1 MIVMTTA
8 TTDKEI
14 YFIPREYETT
24 NLSVDLTD
32 DITGDEINPDS
43 ETYTRQGDYLKAVV
57 AYTGLKE
64 DRFYTLRATKTSGE
78 VVYKDKVFVTNQ
90 TIDQVNN
97 EAYTINENEYV
108 EQQTSN
114 NDYIVL

>member
-8 TTDKEI
+8 TTNKELF
-14 YFIPREYETT
+14 FIPREYETT
-24 NLSVDLTD
+24 NLTVDLTD
-32 DITGDEINPDS
+32 DITGDLINPDS

-64 DRFYTLRATKTSGE
+64 DRFYTLRATKTSGD

-97 EAYTINENEYV
+97 EAYTINEDEYV
-108 EQQTSN
+108 EQATSN

>member
-8 TTDKEI
+8 TSDKQI
-14 YFIPREYETT
+14 YFIPREYATSD
-24 NLSVDLTD
+24 LSVDLTD
-32 DITGDEINPDS
+32 DITGVEINPDS
-43 ETYTRQGDYLKAVV
+43 QTYTRQGDYLKAVV

-64 DRFYTLRATKTSGE
+64 DRFYTLRATKTSGD
-78 VVYKDKVFVTNQ
+78 VIYKDKVFVTNQ

-97 EAYTINENEYV
+97 EAYTINENEYT